1 MSSKYSQWRAMLA
14 ITKGSLQATLKSPSS
29 IMFGIGFPLV
39 FIMVFGLMGGSNR
52 LSIKIAVDKNA
63 DTTNP
68 VYLQIANAPGLD
80 VVAEPAEKIQEDLEK
95 GRISGIVNI
104 QKTHLQNPP
113 YQISI
118 TSSHAVNPQQ
128 VSVLKTMLDAQIN
141 SLNKALYPT
150 SSSIARLNPYVHIV
164 PGREYRMID
173 FILPGMMGFSLLA
186 AGIFGVAFLFFNL
199 RQQLVLKRFFATPI
213 SRTYIV
219 LGEALSRVV
228 FQMLT
233 AVVIILVGVVCFRF
247 TLIHGILTFFHIM
260 LLSFFSLVIFMGCGF
275 IVGSVAKTESTVPP
289 LANIFTMPQFL
300 LAGTFFPIDTFP
312 TWMQHICNLLPL
324 THFNNA
330 MRNISFE
337 GASLVSCWPD
347 LLNLAVWGVVVYAI
361 AIKTFR
367 WE

>member
-1 MSSKYSQWRAMLA
+1 MSKKYSQWRAMLA

-29 IMFGIGFPLV
+29 IMFSIGFPLV
-39 FIMVFGLMGGSNR
+39 FILVFGFMGGGNHIS
-52 LSIKIAVDKNA
+52 LKIAMDKRA

-68 VYLQIANAPGLD
+68 VYLQIANAPAFD
-80 VVAEPAEKIQEDLEK
+80 VVEKPQGQIQEDLEK
-95 GRISGIVNI
+95 GRIVGIVNI
-104 QKTHLQNPP
+104 QKTNQPNPP
-113 YQISI
+113 YQISV
-118 TSSHAVNPQQ
+118 TSSHAVTPQNI
-128 VSVLKTMLDAQIN
+128 SVLKTMLDAQIN
-141 SLNKALYPT
+141 SLNKNLYPQAM
-150 SSSIARLNPYVHIV
+150 SIARLNQNVNII
-164 PGREYRMID
+164 PGREYKMID

-199 RQQLVLKRFFATPI
+199 RQQIVLKRFFATPI

-228 FQMLT
+228 FQMVT
-233 AVVIILVGVVCFRF
+233 AVIIILVGVVCFKF
-247 TLIHGILTFFHIM
+247 TLIHGIFTFFNIM

-275 IVGSVAKTESTVPP
+275 IVGSIAKTESTVPP

-300 LAGTFFPIDTFP
+300 LAGTFFPVDTFP
-312 TWMQHICNLLPL
+312 TWLQHICNLLPL

-337 GASLVSCWPD
+337 GASLLSCWPD
-347 LLNLAVWGVVVYAI
+347 LLNLTIWGVVVYAV

>member
-1 MSSKYSQWRAMLA
+1 MSGKYSQWRAMLA
-14 ITKGSLQATLKSPSS
+14 ITRGSLQATLKSPSS
-29 IMFGIGFPLV
+29 IMFSIGFPLV
-39 FIMVFGLMGGSNR
+39 FILVFGFMGNGNH
-52 LSIKIAVDKNA
+52 LSLKIAMDPQS
-63 DTTNP
+63 DTLNP
-68 VYLQIANAPGLD
+68 VYLQIANTPGLD
-80 VVAEPAEKIQEDLEK
+80 IVKETAEKRQEDLEK
-95 GRISGIVNI
+95 GRIVGIIRI
-104 QKTHLQNPP
+104 QKTQLQNPP
-113 YQISI
+113 YQIDI
-118 TSSHAVNPQQ
+118 TSSHAVTPQNI
-128 VSVLKTMLDAQIN
+128 SVLKTMIDAQIN
-141 SLNKALYPT
+141 SLDKVLYP
-150 SSSIARLNPYVHIV
+150 SSNNIAKLNPQVHII
-164 PGREYRMID
+164 PGREYKMID

-199 RQQLVLKRFFATPI
+199 RQQVVLKRFFATPI

-219 LGEALSRVV
+219 LGEALSRVI

-233 AVVIILVGVVCFRF
+233 AIIILLVGVVCFKF
-247 TLIHGILTFFHIM
+247 TLVNGVFTFFNIM

-300 LAGTFFPIDTFP
+300 LAGTFFPVDTFP
-312 TWMQHICNLLPL
+312 TWLQHICNLLPL

-337 GASLVSCWPD
+337 GASLLSCWPD
-347 LLNLAVWGVVVYAI
+347 LLNLTIWGIIVYTI

>member
-1 MSSKYSQWRAMLA
+1 
-14 ITKGSLQATLKSPSS
+14 
-29 IMFGIGFPLV
+29 MFSIGFPLV
-39 FIMVFGLMGGSNR
+39 FILVFGFMDGGSH
-52 LSIKIAVDKNA
+52 LALKIAMDQKS
-63 DTTNP
+63 DTLNP
-68 VYLQIANAPGLD
+68 IYLQIAHAPGLD
-80 VVAEPAEKIQEDLEK
+80 LVDERGEKLQEDLEK
-95 GRISGIVNI
+95 GRIVGIVNI
-104 QKTHLQNPP
+104 QKTNEQNPP
-113 YQISI
+113 YEISI
-118 TSSHAVNPQQ
+118 TSSHAVTPQNI
-128 VSVLKTMLDAQIN
+128 SVLKTMLDAQVN
-141 SLNKALYPT
+141 GLNKTLYPT
-150 SSSIARLNPYVHIV
+150 ATSIARLNQDVHII

-199 RQQLVLKRFFATPI
+199 RQQIVLKRFFATPI

-219 LGEALSRVV
+219 LGEALSRVL

-233 AVVIILVGVVCFRF
+233 AVIILAVGVICFKF
-247 TLIHGILTFFHIM
+247 TLVNGIFTFFNIM

-300 LAGTFFPIDTFP
+300 LAGTFFPVDTFP
-312 TWMQHICNLLPL
+312 TWLQHICNLLPL

-337 GASLVSCWPD
+337 GASLLSCWPD
-347 LLNLAVWGVVVYAI
+347 LLNLTIWGIIVYAI

>member
-1 MSSKYSQWRAMLA
+1 MAGKYTQWHAMLA
-14 ITKGSLQATLKSPSS
+14 ITKGSLQATMRSPSS
-29 IMFGIGFPLV
+29 IMFSIGFPLV
-39 FIMVFGLMGGSNR
+39 FILVFGFMDGGNGIS
-52 LSIKIAVDKNA
+52 LKIAFDRRT
-63 DTTNP
+63 DSTNP
-68 VYLQIANAPGLD
+68 IYLQIAHAQGFD
-80 VVAEPAEKIQEDLEK
+80 VVSKPAEQIKEDLEK
-95 GRISGIVNI
+95 GRIVGIVNI
-104 QKTHLQNPP
+104 QKTNLPNPP
-113 YQISI
+113 YQVSI
-118 TSSHAVNPQQ
+118 TTSNAVTPQN

-141 SLNKALYPT
+141 SLNKTLYPQAT
-150 SSSIARLNPYVHIV
+150 SIARLIPDVQVI
-164 PGREYRMID
+164 PGREYKMID

-219 LGEALSRVV
+219 LGEALSRVI

-233 AVVIILVGVVCFRF
+233 AIIILAVGVVCFKF
-247 TLIHGILTFFHIM
+247 TLVHGVFTFFNIM

-275 IVGSVAKTESTVPP
+275 IVGSVARTESTVPP

-300 LAGTFFPIDTFP
+300 LAGTFFPVDTFP
-312 TWMQHICNLLPL
+312 TWLQHICNLLPL

-330 MRNISFE
+330 MRNVSFE
-337 GASLVSCWPD
+337 GASLLSCWPD
-347 LLNLAVWGVVVYAI
+347 LLNLTIWGVIVYAV

>member
-1 MSSKYSQWRAMLA
+1 MAGKYSQWRAMLA

-29 IMFGIGFPLV
+29 IMFSIGFPLV
-39 FIMVFGLMGGSNR
+39 FIMVFGFMGGGSH
-52 LSIKIAVDKNA
+52 LSLKVAFDKNA

-80 VVAEPAEKIQEDLEK
+80 IVEEPIDKIQEDLSK
-95 GRISGIVNI
+95 GRIVGIINI
-104 QKTHLQNPP
+104 QKTNLSNPP
-113 YQISI
+113 YQISV
-118 TSSHAVNPQQ
+118 TSSHAVTPQNI
-128 VSVLKTMLDAQIN
+128 SVLKTMLDAQVN
-141 SLNKALYPT
+141 ALNKTLYPQA
-150 SSSIARLNPYVHIV
+150 SSIAMVNPDVHII
-164 PGREYRMID
+164 PGREYKMID

-233 AVVIILVGVVCFRF
+233 AIIILAVGVICFKF
-247 TLIHGILTFFHIM
+247 TLVNGIFTFFNIM
-260 LLSFFSLVIFMGCGF
+260 LLCFFSLVIFMGCGF
-275 IVGSVAKTESTVPP
+275 IVGSVARTESTVPP

-312 TWMQHICNLLPL
+312 KWLQHICNLLPL

-337 GASLVSCWPD
+337 GASLFSCWPD
-347 LLNLAVWGVVVYAI
+347 LLNLTIWGVIVYTV